1 MLLKTI
7 TTDIIFITGHHR
19 WSTSDLSGVS
29 NLVADGNI
37 TTVKYLELWDHKY
50 KYNLADIDN
59 AIKILKTV
67 TEGVWIDLRCIPA
80 ISSEMWAELA
90 VNVGDIKQLL
100 LCGGV
105 VGGGAEAVVG
115 RLVSRVSSAT
125 LNNVK
130 IVDFSCLAD
139 SLQIMQGEQGARCQ
153 KIECSESTAT
163 DNRDKIVALGHT
175 LGWFVDDAT
184 NYIGSTP
191 WIILSMDEPPKKLV
205 RVIKLG

>member
-67 TEGVWIDLRCIPA
+67 TEGVWIDLDRIPD
-80 ISSEMWAELA
+80 ISSDKWAA
-90 VNVGDIKQLL
+90 MADNVGDLKELVL
-100 LCGGV
+100 GYGV
-105 VGGGAEAVVG
+105 AGGGAEAGVG
-115 RLVSRVSSAT
+115 RIVLRVSSAM
-125 LNNVK
+125 LYNVK
-130 IVDFSCLAD
+130 IVDFSCFAD
-139 SLQIMQGEQGARCQ
+139 SLHCSQTCWQMIIIIYLVLDISSQVQIISSISMWL
-153 KIECSESTAT
+153 ES
-163 DNRDKIVALGHT
+163 
-175 LGWFVDDAT
+175 
-184 NYIGSTP
+184 P
-191 WIILSMDEPPKKLV
+191 
-205 RVIKLG
+205 